1 MDIHE
6 QIHQERIAS
15 HEAIVAKLCERKKG
29 DKFKDAAGVIYIV
42 VRVDDKFPRP
52 GYVGRR
58 TDPRSSGLLFFVGF
72 DSVEG
77 L

>member
-15 HEAIVAKLCERKKG
+15 HEAIVAKLRKRKEG
-29 DKFKDAAGVIYIV
+29 DNFEDIDGVPHVV

-52 GYVGRR
+52 GYVARR
-58 TDPRSSGLLFFVGF
+58 NGGLVFFVGF
-72 DSVEG
+72 DSVKG